1 MLAWGTKTFVMGIV
15 NVTPDSFS
23 GDGRI
28 AIDSAVEHAVAQHA
42 LGADILDIGGE
53 STRPGAQAISADVEC
68 ERILPVIRAVRER
81 LPHAILSVDTY
92 KPEVAREAC
101 KAGASMVNSV
111 YGVTDE
117 LLDIVQAMHV
127 GIVIMHHRFRSPD
140 GANAVDDVIEFL
152 REASDRALR
161 CGIPRKNIILDPGIG
176 FGKTPDQNI
185 AVLAQLAQIVD
196 LRFPTLLGTSR
207 KSTLGLLTGR
217 REPSDRVAATTATTA
232 FAVMA
237 RMDIV
242 RVHDVAA
249 ARDAVA
255 VADAI
260 VRGWRPQSWTVS
272 Q

>member
-1 MLAWGTKTFVMGIV
+1 MLAWGSKTFVMGIV

-53 STRPGAQAISADVEC
+53 STRPGSQPISAEVEC
-68 ERILPVIRAVRER
+68 ARILPVIRAVHER
-81 LPHAILSVDTY
+81 LPHARISVDTY
-92 KPEVAREAC
+92 KPEVALEAC

-111 YGVTDE
+111 WGAPDA
-117 LLDIVQAMHV
+117 LLEIVRAMHA
-127 GIVIMHHRFRSPD
+127 GIVIMHNRSRPLD
-140 GANAVDDVIEFL
+140 GANAVDDVIDFL

-161 CGIPRKNIILDPGIG
+161 CGIPRKDIVLDPGIG

-185 AVLAQLAQIVD
+185 SVLAHLAQIVD
-196 LRFPTLLGTSR
+196 LAFPTLLGTSR

-217 REPSDRVAATTATTA
+217 REPSERVAATTATTA

-237 RMDIV
+237 KMDIV

-249 ARDAVA
+249 ACDAVA
-255 VADAI
+255 IGDAI
-260 VRGWRPQSWTVS
+260 VRGWRPQTWIAS